1 MSAVDVQVV
10 QQRSVRVLGAA
21 QMVGSMGFTIGIAT
35 ASLLALQISGSE
47 SQAGLAQTFQVLG
60 AAIASYLIAPVMAR
74 RGRRAGL
81 AGAYAIGGLGSL
93 ILVLSGV
100 LDSMA
105 VLIVGSILLGAISSA
120 GYGARYA
127 ATDLAEPHHRARAL
141 ALVVWATTIGAV
153 AGPNL
158 TGPAVQFA
166 QRIGLPELTGPFA
179 LGSLGG
185 FAAAAVLWFR
195 LRPDPLLLA
204 RERAGMAANADNR
217 LSLSRVVAVLRSTP
231 SVAAAIAAIS
241 LAHAVMVGVM
251 VMTPLHM
258 AHGHAE
264 LRIIGIVISVH
275 ILGMFA
281 FSPLV
286 GWAADVWGRSRMIAL
301 GSVLLVISLAIAG
314 VSPEG
319 SSLEIFVGLFLL
331 GLGWSCVTVAGA
343 TVVADQVPIE
353 ARTDVQGVADSIMA
367 LTAAVAAAVSGIIVD
382 VAGYP
387 ALNAVA
393 AIFAAA
399 VLGAALLTRSRS
411 AVT

>member
-21 QMVGSMGFTIGIAT
+21 QMVGSMGFTIGIAS

-204 RERAGMAANADNR
+204 RE
-217 LSLSRVVAVLRSTP
+217 
-231 SVAAAIAAIS
+231 
-241 LAHAVMVGVM
+241 
-251 VMTPLHM
+251 
-258 AHGHAE
+258 
-264 LRIIGIVISVH
+264 
-275 ILGMFA
+275 
-281 FSPLV
+281 
-286 GWAADVWGRSRMIAL
+286 
-301 GSVLLVISLAIAG
+301 
-314 VSPEG
+314 
-319 SSLEIFVGLFLL
+319 
-331 GLGWSCVTVAGA
+331 
-343 TVVADQVPIE
+343 
-353 ARTDVQGVADSIMA
+353 
-367 LTAAVAAAVSGIIVD
+367 
-382 VAGYP
+382 
-387 ALNAVA
+387 
-393 AIFAAA
+393 
-399 VLGAALLTRSRS
+399 
-411 AVT
+411 